1 VSVCQLII
9 VVVVVDIEKPIGYYS
24 TDVYVNEGDAAI
36 IPVPSIQS
44 FPKATFE
51 WYANDALI
59 VPNQKFSIETNTNNL
74 IILNA
79 QKSDEKSY
87 YVKAYNVHTGKLFSA
102 NGLKIHASTEPVFL
116 LALLFCP

>member
-1 VSVCQLII
+1 MIYFRL
-9 VVVVVDIEKPIGYYS
+9 DIEKPTGYYS
-24 TDVYVNEGDAAI
+24 ADVYVSEGDAATI
-36 IPVPSIQS
+36 IMPNIQS
-44 FPKATFE
+44 YPKATFE

-87 YVKAYNVHTGKLFSA
+87 YAKAYNVHTGES
-102 NGLKIHASTEPVFL
+102 
-116 LALLFCP
+116 